1 MTEPESE
8 ESERSQF
15 PWTPPV
21 TPSLMDPA
29 EFEIKMSESEAEVE
43 GLTNHNAPSP
53 VK

>member
-15 PWTPPV
+15 PSTPPM
-21 TPSLMDPA
+21 TRSLRDLV
-29 EFEIKMSESEAEVE
+29 EFKIRSSESEAEVE